1 MRSSDDPASLLRAGG
16 SADQLIHNN
25 MNLQDTIK
33 GLRVRKGAAAGI
45 DDTGEYWIVSNPP
58 LIHCGGGDG
67 IGNSSPD
74 RRLRL
79 QLRHYRS
86 GHTEA
91 VIRTDL
97 WHQNQG
103 SWMTRHALNGVLE
116 ATTVAEVIAAIRAAE
131 VADCGR
137 YLSDTEGLRT
147 WLTNLGFP
155 AAAPGP
161 DEGPGKPTL
170 IDQMRAALLAVD
182 RADTYI
188 HERADALVLVRAAL
202 ADGGAL

>member
-1 MRSSDDPASLLRAGG
+1 
-16 SADQLIHNN
+16 

-45 DDTGEYWIVSNPP
+45 DDTGEYWLVPEPP

-67 IGNSSPD
+67 IGNSAPD

-86 GHTEA
+86 GHCEA
-91 VIRTDL
+91 VVWTDF

-103 SWMTRHALNGVLE
+103 SWTSRRTLSGLLD

-137 YLSDTEGLRT
+137 YLSDSESLRT

-155 AAAPGP
+155 AAAAAP
-161 DEGPGKPTL
+161 DE
-170 IDQMRAALLAVD
+170 
-182 RADTYI
+182 
-188 HERADALVLVRAAL
+188 
-202 ADGGAL
+202 DGGAL